1 MLADHPDQ
9 RKLLVDDLDL
19 ASNTI
24 EELLRYEPP
33 PLQSCRYVDR
43 DTEWYGQTVPEGSA
57 MALLVASANRDE
69 RRIEDP
75 DRFDV
80 TRTPGQI
87 FTFGFGAHYCIGQ
100 ALARL
105 QGRIA
110 LEEVL
115 KRFPEWEVDED
126 NAHFVHDGD
135 LRGWDALPVF
145 T

>member
-1 MLADHPDQ
+1 
-9 RKLLVDDLDL
+9 
-19 ASNTI
+19 
-24 EELLRYEPP
+24 
-33 PLQSCRYVDR
+33 
-43 DTEWYGQTVPEGSA
+43 

-69 RRIEDP
+69 RRWEDP

-105 QGRIA
+105 QGRLA

-115 KRFPEWEVDED
+115 KRFPTWEVDED
-126 NAHFVHDGD
+126 NAHFAWDSD
-135 LRGWDALPVF
+135 LRGWDSLPVTF
-145 T
+145 